1 MSLGTQSS
9 EKKSLGTMSLIKQLW
24 LAIIALLLLSFIGSL
39 AVSITSSR
47 DYIEQEVR
55 IKNSDNA
62 TALALS
68 MSQLDKDT
76 VILELLVAAQF
87 DTGYYRRITLRDTD
101 NSVLIERS
109 AESYQGSVP
118 QWFRQLIDFDVP
130 SGVAT
135 VQDGWRQFGTLE
147 LESQHSFAYDALW
160 RSTLELAGW
169 FLLAGAIS
177 LALAMAI
184 VRGIQRPLNRVVAQ
198 AQDISAQRFTTI
210 SEPRTLELRYLAQAM
225 NQLSANVRQMLN
237 SESQK
242 LDELRRRLQHD
253 PVTDALSRDV
263 FMGRL
268 SALLESD
275 EARASGL
282 MIMVRVS
289 ELDKLNERLGHQATD
304 HLLRTLVM
312 QLAALDTTSEAP
324 LIGRLNGSDFALL
337 LPLADDVEALKT
349 ALQQALN
356 NTAALTNDVGLP
368 AAITPYSA
376 NDQRGL
382 LLAALDDALA
392 EAESDSAYHRIVI
405 RHHQRHALFNTHA
418 EWRNALD
425 NAIAQGPQLAYF
437 PVVDAQ
443 NQVIHHECPARLALG
458 EQWQTAGVFI
468 PWVTRFELEPRLD
481 LAVVKAALAQLEDN
495 SEQRLGINL
504 SIASITHAQFVTE
517 LRSLLEGAP
526 ILAAK
531 LCFEV
536 PATLNSS
543 ALTGL
548 RGLCNTLRPL
558 GCQFGIE
565 HVGADF
571 TKLADLHD
579 VGLSYLKIDSS
590 LIRGLD
596 TSSEQQTIV
605 RGMATLCHSLGIQV
619 IAEGVTEPQELMY
632 AFLSGMDG
640 VTGPGVR
647 L

>member
-1 MSLGTQSS
+1 
-9 EKKSLGTMSLIKQLW
+9 MSLIKQLW

-39 AVSITSSR
+39 AISITSSR

-55 IKNSDNA
+55 IKNEDNA

-68 MSQLDKDT
+68 MSQLDKDE
-76 VILELLVAAQF
+76 VILELLISAQF
-87 DTGYYRRITLRDTD
+87 DTGYYRQITLRDTQGD
-101 NSVLIERS
+101 VLIERV
-109 AESYQGSVP
+109 ANEYQGDVP
-118 QWFRQLIDFDVP
+118 RWFRQLIAFDVP
-130 SGVAT
+130 MGVAT

-147 LESQHSFAYDALW
+147 LESQHSFAYGALW

-169 FLLAGAIS
+169 FILAGIIS
-177 LALAMAI
+177 LGLAMLV
-184 VRGIQRPLNRVVAQ
+184 VRGIKRPLMRVVAQ

-210 SEPRTLELRYLAQAM
+210 SEPRTLELRQLAQAM
-225 NQLSANVRQMLN
+225 NLLSANVRQMLS

-253 PVTDALSRDV
+253 RVTGALNRDV
-263 FMGRL
+263 FMARFD
-268 SALLESD
+268 ALLEND
-275 EARASGL
+275 DARGNGL
-282 MIMVRVS
+282 IVMVRVQ
-289 ELDKLNERLGHQATD
+289 ELEKLNERSGHQATD
-304 HLLRTLVM
+304 LLLHSLVI
-312 QLAALDTTSEAP
+312 QLTKLDTRSEAP
-324 LIGRLNGSDFALL
+324 LVGRLNGSDFALL
-337 LPLADDVEALKT
+337 LPLADDLEAQK
-349 ALQQALN
+349 ASLQQALAH
-356 NTAALTNDVGLP
+356 TAAQSEEVHLP
-368 AAITPYSA
+368 AAIAPYSA
-376 NDQRGL
+376 GDKRGA
-382 LLAALDDALA
+382 LLATLDDALA
-392 EAESDSAYHRIVI
+392 EAESDSAYSRIVI
-405 RHHQRHALFNTHA
+405 RQHQRHSLFTTHA
-418 EWRNALD
+418 DWRAALD
-425 NAIAQGPQLAYF
+425 NAIAKGPQLAYF

-443 NQVIHHECPARLALG
+443 NQVLHHECPARLELDQ
-458 EQWQTAGVFI
+458 QWQAAGVFI
-468 PWVTRFELEPRLD
+468 PWVTRFALEPVLD
-481 LAVVKAALAQLEDN
+481 LAVVKAALRQLETAP
-495 SEQRLGINL
+495 EHRLGINL
-504 SIASITHAQFVTE
+504 SVASISNAQFVTE
-517 LRSLLEGAP
+517 LRALLEAAP
-526 ILAAK
+526 SRAAK

-536 PATLNSS
+536 PATLSTQ
-543 ALTGL
+543 ALANL

-596 TSSEQQTIV
+596 TSNEQQTIV